1 MDNNNKNN
9 GLQNKKKQLIIKK
22 YNDIDDLLKIKERF
36 ADPNQYFIKDKRMI
50 IGNLSLN
57 SIKQIKNKLKI
68 KSFSLSETLN
78 NNNNIETKRLKNDI
92 ISKSKSYTQGQ
103 IITSSKKKS
112 KNIPSTLSRPK
123 TSTLS
128 RKNNNINSN
137 LNTYL
142 TNLKNKNETNSGLIG
157 IHYQTKSLS
166 EVLNILQKFK
176 MREEKNKLKTKYD
189 LFLKEEKN
197 EIRHNFEEQEK
208 ILNKNLKLKNKSDFL
223 SKYLSKKLKRN
234 EEELLFNKI
243 EEYRLKRQVLDY
255 IENSKSM
262 RDKFGDNYWIANLRR
277 PTIQKEIRVNY
288 FNNGNKNNMPEKVID
303 YADKDVEFIND
314 PMGVRKNKYK
324 NIVRNLSINNLVL
337 SRTELKFPDM
347 EKMKEIEV
355 IGKNLVDQEYQAI
368 LEENNYLNKN
378 EKQFKLYKDPLE
390 TKYKNMKE
398 FVCSEN
404 YDNKLKGYKSKSY
417 RVNKSIKNDLNY
429 ISGNKNKKNKNLG
442 LFRSQSQIEEN
453 KNSKNHISYLK
464 EAVKILKKEN
474 MKKSIKI
481 ISSN

>member
-1 MDNNNKNN
+1 
-9 GLQNKKKQLIIKK
+9 
-22 YNDIDDLLKIKERF
+22 
-36 ADPNQYFIKDKRMI
+36 
-50 IGNLSLN
+50 
-57 SIKQIKNKLKI
+57 
-68 KSFSLSETLN
+68 
-78 NNNNIETKRLKNDI
+78 
-92 ISKSKSYTQGQ
+92 
-103 IITSSKKKS
+103 
-112 KNIPSTLSRPK
+112 
-123 TSTLS
+123 
-128 RKNNNINSN
+128 
-137 LNTYL
+137 
-142 TNLKNKNETNSGLIG
+142 
-157 IHYQTKSLS
+157 
-166 EVLNILQKFK
+166 

-368 LEENNYLNKN
+368 LEGNNYLNKN

-464 EAVKILKKEN
+464 EAVKIL
-474 MKKSIKI
+474 I
-481 ISSN
+481 